1 MTFAGISASDATTAS
16 SILAAAIASVVGV
29 EVDAIEIIAISA
41 TTSRRR
47 RLDDSG
53 VVVEFLISAADAA
66 EATSVIAS
74 LDGAAADPAIFGS
87 AVVDA
92 AAASDDDGV
101 AALVADVAALAVSA
115 RIVTQPPTISP
126 TTAPLPTLTP
136 TLLLESP
143 LIANVSAA
151 VCPATGLSCASRSC
165 AACGSCGSCGA
176 RGRVTA
182 VIIGIIIAGFVV
194 LVVDAAAKHL
204 WPASY
209 TYASPA
215 FCRRVVGL
223 ELFELGCL
231 VAAALAA
238 RNRGESFG
246 AIGFMA
252 LTLSAVAVSATVLVW
267 SGFAR
272 LPDRPRTDL
281 LLRGAVRRAA
291 EARAISEALA
301 LQPTHV
307 PLTLE
312 RRLERYNGEQAD
324 ALAVAATVLWF
335 IAVFDG
341 AELIFVFSRLARFCD
356 TARRFEDVAST
367 VVLLAMVLAGAR
379 DVSLA
384 YAPGNTVTPNGPLAA
399 SQIALPA
406 TATATATAARA
417 AVPALGGRPLG
428 LRAARSVKR
437 AVVSA
442 CELSDA
448 AADVLARPECH
459 VRRVSLDIR
468 SGTGNE
474 AWVDARAR
482 AACACVAAAYALFEE
497 IVDAA
502 AGSAAPV
509 SVCRVDVVH
518 RAASDVCE
526 LLNPLH
532 SKTNH
537 EIVEE
542 LRTRTAAVLAVAG
555 ALRDASSGGTV
566 RDAVA
571 EARHLLS
578 LSAKPSKET
587 VAARVTSSFWRARRE
602 VFERIGGATSVGVD
616 RGAVVDDGIAQFLFL
631 RYHAA
636 RLVVPDAG
644 LPVASGG
651 IVDDWASV
659 SGKACA
665 FIDVAISHR
674 GGWGSRGT
682 DSRGGPLFPDVSET
696 DVDVFDRLLARV
708 RTAASDVAEPMWRSD
723 EIEFL
728 RSLASYLETVAGDAR
743 VRAPALRREDSG
755 TAPDNAVQATAV
767 NKPARV
773 AKSYLRAARHAFVV
787 TAREQLA
794 WLLIMSISI
803 IAFGRC
809 AVTLGPRHAALDAR
823 TFLGVPSHYDLARR
837 RNQRVLIPLVYGI
850 MHSALNVFAWLPF
863 YFCRCTHRWLQR
875 ITPAAANAL
884 HLDRP
889 RDMHVALGYLL
900 YAHILFGALLWW
912 VAVAA
917 PCAGAGDR
925 ACNGLHPCGSFFDT
939 RPLPPNGRFRRA
951 ASTVFGGG
959 TDFAPGNAGAV
970 FFLRIIV
977 VTMMLVSLVA
987 SELVLPIFGGLGW
1000 QPTAAFEIFRYTH
1013 VACMTVIVVGALYS
1027 RYEVFY
1033 PAAPTWA
1040 WYALDVIWLR
1050 LTGHYVADA
1059 AQIEYFSATGSAA
1072 FKLRLPKAMQRRWGR
1087 RATFAHRAA
1096 QVVYVKVPDVSSHEW
1111 HPFSIA
1117 SAPQDEFL
1125 ELIVKCQGP
1134 NSWTRRVPASYEAV
1148 HRAKR
1153 PWTVEILGPVGSAFG
1168 DLRHETNVLVIG
1180 AGAGLPSSLS
1190 VLKQVAHDM
1199 LVPAASRRLERL
1211 TFVWVTR
1218 SVEDLLWCWDDL
1230 KGVLARLGDASA
1242 WLTLCIRITKCERGA
1257 QEKLDVLLTEPG
1269 VGQILHNA
1277 LALGSV
1283 RGPRLWRETFAVAVQ
1298 ECKAPGRVQACY
1310 CGPVAL
1316 KNVIQAATRS
1326 IVHSPKPG
1334 VVVAFSCECAYAS
1347 PARVRAP
1354 PYNSKV
1360 RPALEP
1366 TSSVDQLLER
1376 TPSWKLRIAMRL
1388 AGDPYR
1394 VELAPAPA
1402 PSFTGEQPRRP
1413 VREAPAPPGPA

>member
-1 MTFAGISASDATTAS
+1 VTFAGISASDATTAS

-47 RLDDSG
+47 RLDDSV
-53 VVVEFLISAADAA
+53 VVVEFLISAVDAA

-182 VIIGIIIAGFVV
+182 VIIGSIIAGFVV

-312 RRLERYNGEQAD
+312 RRLERYNVEQAD

-399 SQIALPA
+399 SQIALP
-406 TATATATAARA
+406 ATATATAARA

-578 LSAKPSKET
+578 SSAKPSKEA
-587 VAARVTSSFWRARRE
+587 VGARVTGFFWRARRE

-644 LPVASGG
+644 LPIVSGG

-723 EIEFL
+723 EIEVL

-755 TAPDNAVQATAV
+755 MAPDNTVQATAV

-773 AKSYLRAARHAFVV
+773 ASR
-787 TAREQLA
+787 
-794 WLLIMSISI
+794 I
-803 IAFGRC
+803 FG
-809 AVTLGPRHAALDAR
+809 
-823 TFLGVPSHYDLARR
+823 
-837 RNQRVLIPLVYGI
+837 
-850 MHSALNVFAWLPF
+850 
-863 YFCRCTHRWLQR
+863 
-875 ITPAAANAL
+875 
-884 HLDRP
+884 P
-889 RDMHVALGYLL
+889 RDMPS
-900 YAHILFGALLWW
+900 WS
-912 VAVAA
+912 
-917 PCAGAGDR
+917 PR
-925 ACNGLHPCGSFFDT
+925 GS
-939 RPLPPNGRFRRA
+939 
-951 ASTVFGGG
+951 
-959 TDFAPGNAGAV
+959 
-970 FFLRIIV
+970 
-977 VTMMLVSLVA
+977 
-987 SELVLPIFGGLGW
+987 
-1000 QPTAAFEIFRYTH
+1000 
-1013 VACMTVIVVGALYS
+1013 
-1027 RYEVFY
+1027 
-1033 PAAPTWA
+1033 
-1040 WYALDVIWLR
+1040 
-1050 LTGHYVADA
+1050 
-1059 AQIEYFSATGSAA
+1059 
-1072 FKLRLPKAMQRRWGR
+1072 
-1087 RATFAHRAA
+1087 
-1096 QVVYVKVPDVSSHEW
+1096 
-1111 HPFSIA
+1111 
-1117 SAPQDEFL
+1117 
-1125 ELIVKCQGP
+1125 
-1134 NSWTRRVPASYEAV
+1134 
-1148 HRAKR
+1148 
-1153 PWTVEILGPVGSAFG
+1153 
-1168 DLRHETNVLVIG
+1168 
-1180 AGAGLPSSLS
+1180 
-1190 VLKQVAHDM
+1190 
-1199 LVPAASRRLERL
+1199 SRR
-1211 TFVWVTR
+1211 
-1218 SVEDLLWCWDDL
+1218 
-1230 KGVLARLGDASA
+1230 
-1242 WLTLCIRITKCERGA
+1242 
-1257 QEKLDVLLTEPG
+1257 
-1269 VGQILHNA
+1269 
-1277 LALGSV
+1277 GS
-1283 RGPRLWRETFAVAVQ
+1283 
-1298 ECKAPGRVQACY
+1298 
-1310 CGPVAL
+1310 
-1316 KNVIQAATRS
+1316 
-1326 IVHSPKPG
+1326 
-1334 VVVAFSCECAYAS
+1334 
-1347 PARVRAP
+1347 
-1354 PYNSKV
+1354 
-1360 RPALEP
+1360 
-1366 TSSVDQLLER
+1366 
-1376 TPSWKLRIAMRL
+1376 
-1388 AGDPYR
+1388 
-1394 VELAPAPA
+1394 
-1402 PSFTGEQPRRP
+1402 
-1413 VREAPAPPGPA
+1413 

>member
-406 TATATATAARA
+406 TATATAARA

-542 LRTRTAAVLAVAG
+542 LRTRTAAVLVVAG

-578 LSAKPSKET
+578 SSAKPSKEA
-587 VAARVTSSFWRARRE
+587 VGARVTGFFWRARRE

-644 LPVASGG
+644 LPIVSGG

-708 RTAASDVAEPMWRSD
+708 RTAASDVAEPMWHSD

-755 TAPDNAVQATAV
+755 TAPDTVVQATAV

-773 AKSYLRAARHAFVV
+773 AKSYLRAARHALMV
-787 TAREQLA
+787 TAREQPA
-794 WLLIMSISI
+794 WLLIMGISI

-875 ITPAAANAL
+875 IAPAAANAL

-1134 NSWTRRVPASYEAV
+1134 DSWTRRVPASYEAV

-1199 LVPAASRRLERL
+1199 LAPAASRRLERL

>member
-555 ALRDASSGGTV
+555 ALRDASSGRTV

-644 LPVASGG
+644 LPIVSGG

-755 TAPDNAVQATAV
+755 MAPDNTVQATAV

-773 AKSYLRAARHAFVV
+773 ASR
-787 TAREQLA
+787 
-794 WLLIMSISI
+794 I
-803 IAFGRC
+803 FG
-809 AVTLGPRHAALDAR
+809 
-823 TFLGVPSHYDLARR
+823 
-837 RNQRVLIPLVYGI
+837 
-850 MHSALNVFAWLPF
+850 
-863 YFCRCTHRWLQR
+863 
-875 ITPAAANAL
+875 
-884 HLDRP
+884 P
-889 RDMHVALGYLL
+889 RDMPS
-900 YAHILFGALLWW
+900 WS
-912 VAVAA
+912 
-917 PCAGAGDR
+917 PR
-925 ACNGLHPCGSFFDT
+925 GS
-939 RPLPPNGRFRRA
+939 
-951 ASTVFGGG
+951 
-959 TDFAPGNAGAV
+959 
-970 FFLRIIV
+970 
-977 VTMMLVSLVA
+977 
-987 SELVLPIFGGLGW
+987 
-1000 QPTAAFEIFRYTH
+1000 
-1013 VACMTVIVVGALYS
+1013 
-1027 RYEVFY
+1027 
-1033 PAAPTWA
+1033 
-1040 WYALDVIWLR
+1040 
-1050 LTGHYVADA
+1050 
-1059 AQIEYFSATGSAA
+1059 
-1072 FKLRLPKAMQRRWGR
+1072 
-1087 RATFAHRAA
+1087 
-1096 QVVYVKVPDVSSHEW
+1096 
-1111 HPFSIA
+1111 
-1117 SAPQDEFL
+1117 
-1125 ELIVKCQGP
+1125 
-1134 NSWTRRVPASYEAV
+1134 
-1148 HRAKR
+1148 
-1153 PWTVEILGPVGSAFG
+1153 
-1168 DLRHETNVLVIG
+1168 
-1180 AGAGLPSSLS
+1180 
-1190 VLKQVAHDM
+1190 
-1199 LVPAASRRLERL
+1199 SRR
-1211 TFVWVTR
+1211 
-1218 SVEDLLWCWDDL
+1218 
-1230 KGVLARLGDASA
+1230 
-1242 WLTLCIRITKCERGA
+1242 
-1257 QEKLDVLLTEPG
+1257 
-1269 VGQILHNA
+1269 
-1277 LALGSV
+1277 GS
-1283 RGPRLWRETFAVAVQ
+1283 
-1298 ECKAPGRVQACY
+1298 
-1310 CGPVAL
+1310 
-1316 KNVIQAATRS
+1316 
-1326 IVHSPKPG
+1326 
-1334 VVVAFSCECAYAS
+1334 
-1347 PARVRAP
+1347 
-1354 PYNSKV
+1354 
-1360 RPALEP
+1360 
-1366 TSSVDQLLER
+1366 
-1376 TPSWKLRIAMRL
+1376 
-1388 AGDPYR
+1388 
-1394 VELAPAPA
+1394 
-1402 PSFTGEQPRRP
+1402 
-1413 VREAPAPPGPA
+1413 